1 MIEINDYAL
10 YIQLQTRMGRLLKEF
25 REYAIQ
31 QMSYDP

>member
-10 YIQLQTRMGRLLKEF
+10 YIKIQMRIARLLKEF
-25 REYAIQ
+25 RDYALP